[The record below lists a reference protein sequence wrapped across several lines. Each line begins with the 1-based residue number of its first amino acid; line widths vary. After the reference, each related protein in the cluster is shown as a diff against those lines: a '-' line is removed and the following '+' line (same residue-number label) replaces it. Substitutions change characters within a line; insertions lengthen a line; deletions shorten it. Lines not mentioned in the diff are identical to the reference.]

1 MGEHSVRALVVRE
14 WTKFENL
21 QIENDWPVPEAGP
34 GMVRVRT
41 QAAGMNFA
49 LSLRVEG
56 KYQVK
61 PALPHVP
68 GIENAG
74 YVSAVGEGV
83 TKFKVGDRVVCH
95 VNFGAY
101 AEECLAPE
109 YRTYHLPDSLP
120 FHKSIGMP
128 TSAITSYAALVWPQ
142 WAHLQFG
149 ETLLVHGAAGGVG
162 LAAIDIAKILGARV
176 IATCGS
182 ADKEAMC
189 RAHGADEI
197 INHRNEDFRER
208 VLALTGNEGVN
219 VVYDPVG
226 GEVFQQSLRCMA
238 PEGRIIPIGFASGT
252 IPQIPANILLVKN
265 LKVLA
270 LNYGY
275 YCGQW
280 GRDPKLH
287 KDMGK
292 VYEPLVRNSMNQM
305 FRWVDEGRM
314 RPEISH
320 VFPFDRCKEAMATVL
335 GRDAIGRVA
344 VVFDEE
350 ARQLGL

>member
-1 MGEHSVRALVVRE
+1 MRALVVHE

-21 QIENDWPVPEAGP
+21 KIEDHWPVPATAP
-34 GMVRVRT
+34 GMVRIRT

-61 PALPHVP
+61 PPLPHVP
-68 GIENAG
+68 GIENCG
-74 YVSAVGEGV
+74 YVSEVGEGV
-83 TKFKVGDRVVCH
+83 TKFRVGDRVCAH
-95 VNFGAY
+95 INSGAY

-109 YRTYHLPDSLP
+109 ARTYKLPDDIP
-120 FHKSIGMP
+120 FHQAVGMP
-128 TSAITSYAALVWPQ
+128 TSFMTSYVALVWPQ
-142 WAHLQFG
+142 WIHLQFG
-149 ETLLVHGAAGGVG
+149 ETLLVHGGAGGVG
-162 LAAIDIAKILGARV
+162 IAAIEIAKILGARV

-182 ADKEAMC
+182 ADKVKVC
-189 RAHGADEI
+189 LDHGADHV
-197 INHRNEDFRER
+197 INYREENFRDKVME
-208 VLALTGNEGVN
+208 LTDQEGVN
-219 VVYDPVG
+219 AVYDPVG
-226 GEVFQQSLRCMA
+226 GDVFLQSLRCMA
-238 PEGRIIPIGFASGT
+238 PEGRIVPIGFASGT
-252 IPQIPANILLVKN
+252 VPQIPANILLVKN

-280 GRDPKLH
+280 GSDPKRH
-287 KDMGK
+287 KDMSK
-292 VYEPLVRNSMNQM
+292 VFEPQVRQSMDM
-305 FRWVDEGRM
+305 IFRWVEQGRM

-320 VFPFDRCKEAMATVL
+320 VFPFDRCKEAMAAVL

-350 ARQLGL
+350 AKRLGY

>member
-1 MGEHSVRALVVRE
+1 MRALVVRE
-14 WTKFENL
+14 WTKFDNL
-21 QIENDWPVPEAGP
+21 RIEDDWPEPVAVP
-34 GMVRVRT
+34 GMVKIRT

-49 LSLRVEG
+49 MSLRVEG

-61 PALPHVP
+61 PPLPHVP

-83 TKFKVGDRVVCH
+83 TKFRVGDRVVCH

-109 YRTYHLPDSLP
+109 YRTYALPDGVP
-120 FHKSIGMP
+120 FHKAIGLP

-142 WAHLQFG
+142 WAHLQSG

-162 LAAIDIAKILGARV
+162 LAAIDIAGILGARV

-182 ADKEAMC
+182 EDKARVC
-189 RAHGADEI
+189 RDHGADEV
-197 INHRNEDFRER
+197 INYRVENFRDR
-208 VLALTGNEGVN
+208 VMALTGGEGVN

-226 GEVFQQSLRCMA
+226 GDVFMQSLRCMA
-238 PEGRIIPIGFASGT
+238 PEGRIVPIGFAGG
-252 IPQIPANILLVKN
+252 IVPQIPANILLVKN

-280 GRDPKLH
+280 GSDPKRH

-292 VYEPLVRNSMNQM
+292 VYEPLVRGSMDRM
-305 FRWVDEGRM
+305 FGWIGEGRM

-320 VFPFDRCKEAMATVL
+320 VFPFDRCKEAMAVVL

-350 ARQLGL
+350 ARRLGL